1 MDPYNSADRLGPA
14 PRPISPTNPANPP
27 TNPANPY
34 AAPAAGVADAREEE
48 AFVKSSRGARLGA
61 TLLDGAFVAVPAMV
75 LAILVPALS
84 RGSVGAGAGVLLV
97 VFMLGFLAFVVVQ
110 VVLLHR
116 HGQTLG
122 KRLVGIRIVRADGS
136 RAGLGRLLG
145 LRSFVP
151 GLIGAIPLVGP
162 LFGLADPLFIFG
174 QEKRCLHD
182 LIADTIVVDA

>member
-1 MDPYNSADRLGPA
+1 MDPHDSADRLGLA
-14 PRPISPTNPANPP
+14 PRPVPPANRPANPS

-34 AAPAAGVADAREEE
+34 AAPAAGVVDARDDE
-48 AFVKSSRGARLGA
+48 AFVKSSRGVRLGA
-61 TLLDGAFVAVPAMV
+61 TLLDGAFVAAPAMV
-75 LAILVPALS
+75 LAILVPGLS
-84 RGSVGAGAGVLLV
+84 RGPVAAAVGALLV
-97 VFMLGFLAFVVVQ
+97 VVVVLGFIAFVVVQ

-116 HGQTLG
+116 RGQTIG
-122 KRLVGIRIVRADGS
+122 KRLAGIRIVRADGS

-162 LFGLADPLFIFG
+162 LFGLANPLVG